1 MFLSVACVAIICDLA
16 RAGASSALPLETPHR
31 PQNVAERQANL
42 NLEENEAAEYT
53 ASDGLI
59 WRRWHGPARE
69 CDVAQCT
76 WERTF
81 GGASDDKVSAIA
93 RFADD
98 GFVVVGNT
106 RVGRTGPYNA
116 WVLRVAD
123 NGALVWHRRFGGRA
137 TDQLRDV
144 VTTADKA
151 IFVVGHTAS
160 RGAGGSDVWVARFA
174 ADGTMTWSRTLGMAG
189 HDEGFDLVALA
200 DGGAAVTGHF
210 WTDEARGYDLAVA
223 RLAANGDLLWQR
235 SVDRATFE
243 TGTALAS
250 TVDGDLI
257 VAGTTGID
265 GLRNTD
271 LWVVRLTDDGKT
283 VWDRTYGGL
292 RGEEPWEV
300 TALPSGDIVVAVET
314 FSMGAGGGDIWLL
327 RLAHDGAVVWERL
340 FGGVNWEHPSALIET
355 EDGMLL
361 LGGHTASKGEGFE
374 DGWLLKLT
382 ADGRL

>member
-1 MFLSVACVAIICDLA
+1 
-16 RAGASSALPLETPHR
+16 
-31 PQNVAERQANL
+31 
-42 NLEENEAAEYT
+42 
-53 ASDGLI
+53 
-59 WRRWHGPARE
+59 
-69 CDVAQCT
+69 VAQCT

-160 RGAGGSDVWVARFA
+160 RGAGGSDVWVLKLDEYGTPLFDRTYGGPANDRVHAAAASHDGGLIVAGFTASEGAGGRDVWVARFA